1 MDIVREKCGNHAP
14 LILRNF
20 LEDGSG
26 TIKQRTSFLNDDAGK
41 QFNNLFAS
49 EGYLRSQ
56 IHGRIPKYKLTSL
69 GERYCY
75 SLNAGAGY

>member
-41 QFNNLFAS
+41 QIVD
-49 EGYLRSQ
+49 LRSQ